1 MAKNKKLKIRRPTK
15 RQVKKVSKVLKEN
28 EKSIDNKNI
37 IVIDNSKKSIRSGD
51 TQPKQPKPPQPP
63 IIINNQQPYMNPY
76 NFIPPQP
83 SLFQSQATSQ
93 ATKTTTATTTNNNV
107 DDAIN
112 AFSKTNED
120 RFKTLQEQLNTMNDN
135 FRQASRNIMERI
147 DPQSYNK
154 DDSVQQQSTTTTQPS
169 INIRSIPVPPTPPT
183 PTPKKPSK
191 VIIIDNNE
199 NKQQLN
205 PQYNMTGLTPSRTA
219 IELRKTPS
227 RTQSELAKM
236 IEESPN
242 TVRFSRAPVTVN
254 NTSSSINKL
263 PSTLPDIN
271 PPKET
276 QLNFLDKDMEELDQ
290 MLNSIS
296 PYQTPKLTQQNNKEY
311 STPKLLPYNPSES
324 SYGPSSQLDSYLRQ
338 VDKQTEKQI
347 KADEK
352 LSKFKQEELDA
363 LEAQTVPDTEP
374 LEIKKPEQDE
384 SVIPT
389 PSKYRKRIE
398 EATGPNKEAELYS
411 CPYCG
416 YKSNGHFQNLLDHME
431 THIVNI
437 DKDKP
442 LKDESG
448 NITTHRGKDVYYR
461 KRGQNVTQTFD
472 KSIIDYAIENKKKLK
487 KEMFPELTQEEKTKR
502 QQEGKAKKKEEK
514 TNKAVVKPPANE
526 I

>member
-1 MAKNKKLKIRRPTK
+1 MAKNKKLKLKQKQKQKQKQSQTVI
-15 RQVKKVSKVLKEN
+15 VKV
-28 EKSIDNKNI
+28 
-37 IVIDNSKKSIRSGD
+37 DNSRKTIRKGD
-51 TQPKQPKPPQPP
+51 TQPKQPKPSQPP

-83 SLFQSQATSQ
+83 SLFQSQATPQ
-93 ATKTTTATTTNNNV
+93 ATKTTTTTTNNNV

-169 INIRSIPVPPTPPT
+169 ISIRSIPVPPVPPT
-183 PTPKKPSK
+183 PTTKKPSK
-191 VIIIDNNE
+191 VIIIDDNE

-227 RTQSELAKM
+227 RTESDLTKQL
-236 IEESPN
+236 EESPY
-242 TVRFSRAPVTVN
+242 TKRFSRTPVTVN
-254 NTSSSINKL
+254 NTQNEINKL

-271 PPKET
+271 LPKET

-296 PYQTPKLTQQNNKEY
+296 PYQTPKLTQQNNKQY

-374 LEIKKPEQDE
+374 LEIKKPDQDDKPVRDTKKDLMKGKFNNYAEEGICPVCSAQYE
-384 SVIPT
+384 SKDAVHKHLIKHHKANP
-389 PSKYRKRIE
+389 
-398 EATGPNKEAELYS
+398 
-411 CPYCG
+411 
-416 YKSNGHFQNLLDHME
+416 D
-431 THIVNI
+431 
-437 DKDKP
+437 DKDVFVENGKTY
-442 LKDESG
+442 K
-448 NITTHRGKDVYYR
+448 THRQRDTIITKDGK
-461 KRGQNVTQTFD
+461 
-472 KSIIDYAIENKKKLK
+472 KSYKFNDIDYEQIDEQEINKMIEDRNREPLEGRNEKNRVRMTQNKKK
-487 KEMFPELTQEEKTKR
+487 
-502 QQEGKAKKKEEK
+502 
-514 TNKAVVKPPANE
+514 PANE